1 MIEGYFGCE
10 SLDFL
15 AQSKHSVHYAIHSL
29 GYIKLTE

>member
-1 MIEGYFGCE
+1 MIELYYGSKFP
-10 SLDFL
+10 DFL